1 PSVIDVPCTFC
12 GTRSPV
18 PMEHARRLR
27 MAAGGYGEP
36 MPRRSS
42 PIVVPI
48 VAAVSLMIVGAM
60 VAGFLT
66 FRAAAPGPHSIGPV
80 VVSVPPALASP
91 TAVSLHDAGGIATEL
106 RTFGGAGPG
115 AGFFED
121 ARQIALAPDGTAYVG
136 EYSSGRV
143 HVFDPSGKFVRVI
156 DVPPAKNGRKY
167 LFGLAVDT
175 AGALWVSRAHE
186 IVKLGKDDKIVS
198 TIAERPRID
207 RQHAAPGELCPRA
220 FALDASNHVFVSSN
234 CTPEGLSMDIESP
247 YALVK
252 LDAAGRQLGHWKDAG
267 LDDAYLAVEGDG
279 TVYTT
284 AVFEHTV
291 SVYDGNGKL
300 VTRWGSKAT
309 VDNPEGIAVD
319 GRGHVFV
326 LTMGGVRVF
335 DATGTPLGAFGK
347 GGRDLAVTSDGKAY
361 LLGTEAPVT
370 VYSLTLPAAR

>member
-1 PSVIDVPCTFC
+1 
-12 GTRSPV
+12 
-18 PMEHARRLR
+18 MEHARRLR

-36 MPRRSS
+36 IPRRAS

-48 VAAVSLMIVGAM
+48 VAAVALMVVGGGM
-60 VAGFLT
+60 VGFLT
-66 FRAAAPGPHSIGPV
+66 FRSAAPGPHSVDPV
-80 VVSVPPALASP
+80 PVETVVSVPPVLPSP

-121 ARQIALAPDGTAYVG
+121 ARQIAVARDGTAYVG

-186 IVKLGKDDKIVS
+186 IVKLGKDDKVVT
-198 TIAERPRID
+198 TIAERPRAD
-207 RQHAAPGELCPRA
+207 RQHASPGELCPYA

-234 CTPEGLSMDIESP
+234 CTPEGFSTNIDAP

-252 LDAAGRQLGHWKDAG
+252 LDASGRQLGHWKDAG
-267 LDDAYLAVEGDG
+267 LDDGYLAVDGDG
-279 TVYTT
+279 TVYMTGR
-284 AVFEHTV
+284 FESSV
-291 SVYDGNGKL
+291 SVYDPNGKL

-309 VDNPEGIAVD
+309 VDHPDGIAVD
-319 GRGHVFV
+319 GRGHV
-326 LTMGGVRVF
+326 LLMTSEGVHVF
-335 DATGTPLGAFGK
+335 DATGSLLGKFGK
-347 GGRDLAVTSDGKAY
+347 FGRDMSVASDGKVY
-361 LLGTEAPVT
+361 VLGNSAPVT
-370 VYSLTLPAAR
+370 VYALSLPPAR